1 MSYLGR
7 SQDLESLSRR
17 SLKIYVHHPHPSK
30 TLAAT
35 AQQIAQLQT
44 AVGILG
50 GQLADLVGR
59 VTARASQ
66 VQVHCDA
73 HVPHISKCLTS
84 CQFDFIRL
92 HITTALS
99 NPELKGPMHT
109 RIVAVKS
116 QSVTLVTAGVPSLTN
131 DLSTT
136 KTSFTDMTNEAIQQ
150 ADERTTL
157 P

>member
-1 MSYLGR
+1 M
-7 SQDLESLSRR
+7 
-17 SLKIYVHHPHPSK
+17 
-30 TLAAT
+30 
-35 AQQIAQLQT
+35 
-44 AVGILG
+44 
-50 GQLADLVGR
+50 
-59 VTARASQ
+59 
-66 VQVHCDA
+66 
-73 HVPHISKCLTS
+73 PHISKCLTS

-116 QSVTLVTAGVPSLTN
+116 QLVTLVTAGVPSLTN

-136 KTSFTDMTNEAIQQ
+136 KTSFMDMTNEAIQQ